1 MDIERYKL
9 PFEYGVIMKTITTKD
24 FEVINM
30 ITSLSE
36 KAQNDILDGN
46 FVKAKESL
54 NLIYSGSKM
63 VLGIL

>member
-1 MDIERYKL
+1 
-9 PFEYGVIMKTITTKD
+9 MKTITTKD

-30 ITSLSE
+30 ITSLSQ
-36 KAQNDILDGN
+36 KAQDDILDGN